1 MNILVTGGSGYLGSH
16 LVRTI
21 IKNGDIPIV
30 VDKEYPI
37 FDVPFVQGDICDI
50 NVLKVCFEEYQ
61 IDCVV
66 HLASLI
72 SVGEGET
79 NPHSYYYN
87 NIVSTLN
94 VLQCMKEYNVKNIVF
109 ASSAAVYGESE
120 GQITEESPKEPIS
133 VYGRSKLMCEKMI
146 EDFCNTH
153 NFKFAILRF
162 FNLCGRSLAVPFK
175 RKTSMHL
182 LDIAEDVSRGEKMWL
197 EIFGS
202 DYPTKDGSCLRDYVH
217 VMDVVNAILLSI
229 NLKTSSHINIG
240 SVHASVFDVVKKFE
254 VPFRVVDRRK
264 GDPHTLLNVS
274 NKAKEVLNWEP
285 EYTTIEEIIG
295 SIKSANFD

>member
-37 FDVPFVQGDICDI
+37 FDVPFVQGDITDI
-50 NVLKVCFEEYQ
+50 DVLKVCFEEYQ

-94 VLQCMKEYNVKNIVF
+94 VLKCMKEYNVKNIVF

-153 NFKFAILRF
+153 DFKFAILRF

-182 LDIAEDVSRGEKMWL
+182 LDIAEDVSRGEKMWI
-197 EIFGS
+197 EIFGG

-217 VMDVVNAILLSI
+217 VMNVVNAILLSI
-229 NLKTSSHINIG
+229 NLKASTHLNIG
-240 SVHASVFDVVKKFE
+240 SVHASVFDVVKKFD
-254 VPFRVVDRRK
+254 VPFRVVERRK

-274 NKAKEVLNWEP
+274 NKAKEMLNWEP
-285 EYTTIEEIIG
+285 TYTTIEQIIE
-295 SIKSANFD
+295 SLKNVNFD

>member
-1 MNILVTGGSGYLGSH
+1 MRILVTGGSGYLGSH

-30 VDKEYPI
+30 VDTEYPI
-37 FDVPFVQGDICDI
+37 FDVPFVQGDICDK
-50 NVLKVCFEEYQ
+50 NVLNICFEEYH

-66 HLASLI
+66 HLASFI

-79 NPHSYYYN
+79 DPHSYYYN
-87 NIVSTLN
+87 NVVSTLN
-94 VLQCMKEYNVKNIVF
+94 VLKCMEEYNVKNIVF

-120 GQITEESPKEPIS
+120 GYITEESPKEPIS
-133 VYGRSKLMCEKMI
+133 VYGRSKLMCEKII

-162 FNLCGRSLAVPFK
+162 FNLSGRSLAVPFK

-182 LDIAEDVSRGEKMWL
+182 LDIAEDVAQGKKEVL
-197 EIFGS
+197 NVFGG

-229 NLKTSSHINIG
+229 NLKTSTHINIG
-240 SVHASVFDVVKKFE
+240 SVHASVFDVLKNFNI
-254 VPFRVVDRRK
+254 PFKIVERRK

>member
-37 FDVPFVQGDICDI
+37 FDVPFVQGDITDI
-50 NVLKVCFEEYQ
+50 DVLKVCFEEYQ

-94 VLQCMKEYNVKNIVF
+94 VLKCMKEYNVKNIVF

-120 GQITEESPKEPIS
+120 GLITEESPKEPIS

-153 NFKFAILRF
+153 DLKFAILRF

-182 LDIAEDVSRGEKMWL
+182 IDIADDVSRGEKMWI

-229 NLKTSSHINIG
+229 NLKASTHINIG
-240 SVHASVFDVVKKFE
+240 SVHASVFDVVKKFD
-254 VPFRVVDRRK
+254 VLFRVVERRK

>member
-37 FDVPFVQGDICDI
+37 FDVPFVQGDITDI
-50 NVLKVCFEEYQ
+50 DVLKVCFEEYK

-94 VLQCMKEYNVKNIVF
+94 VLKCMEEYDVKNIVF

-120 GQITEESPKEPIS
+120 GLITEESPKEPIS

-153 NFKFAILRF
+153 DFKFVILRF
-162 FNLCGRSLAVPFK
+162 FNLSGRSLAVPFK

-182 LDIAEDVSRGEKMWL
+182 LDIAEDVSKGEKAWL
-197 EIFGS
+197 EIFGN

-229 NLKTSSHINIG
+229 NLKTSTHINIG
-240 SVHASVFDVVKKFE
+240 SVHASVFDVVKKFDVLFSIVE
-254 VPFRVVDRRK
+254 RRK

>member
-50 NVLKVCFEEYQ
+50 NVLKICFEEYQ

-72 SVGEGET
+72 SVGEGES

-94 VLQCMKEYNVKNIVF
+94 VLKCMKEYNVKNIVF

-133 VYGRSKLMCEKMI
+133 VYGRSKLMCENII

-162 FNLCGRSLAVPFK
+162 FNLCGRCSGIPFK
-175 RKTSMHL
+175 RKSSMHL
-182 LDIAEDVSRGEKMWL
+182 IDIADDVAKGKKEIL
-197 EIFGS
+197 NIFGG

-217 VMDVVNAILLSI
+217 VMDVVNAILSSLK
-229 NLKTSSHINIG
+229 LKTSTHLNIG
-240 SVHASVFDVVKKFE
+240 SVHASVFDVLKNFDI
-254 VPFRVVDRRK
+254 PFRIVERRK

-285 EYTTIEEIIG
+285 TYTTIEQIIE
-295 SIKSANFD
+295 SLKDVDFD

>member
-50 NVLKVCFEEYQ
+50 NVLKICFEEYQ

-153 NFKFAILRF
+153 DLKFAILRF

-254 VPFRVVDRRK
+254 VPFRVVERRK